1 MSDRILL
8 NGGIFMGSEVTFLL
22 AFGAGVLSFISPCVL
37 PVFPAFVSYITGM
50 SYNEVENQKFN
61 ARAIFHT
68 LFFLIGF
75 SLIYIALGFGTSFFG
90 GIFIEYGNLIRQIGA
105 ILIIVFGLI
114 ITGVLRFDFLMK
126 DRKVNFKNR
135 PAGFLGSVLIGMAFA
150 AGWTPCNGPI
160 IGAIF
165 AMSATE
171 PNNALMLMV
180 VYCLGFGVPFFILS
194 FFVSKTRWMLKYS
207 NAIMKGGG
215 IVMIL
220 MGILLYFDGLTQI
233 IIWLQPLFGDFQG
246 F

>member
-1 MSDRILL
+1 
-8 NGGIFMGSEVTFLL
+8 MGSEVTFLL
-22 AFGAGVLSFISPCVL
+22 AFGAGVLSFVSPCVL

-50 SYNEVENQKFN
+50 SYNEVEKQKFN

-105 ILIIVFGLI
+105 ILIVVFGLI

-135 PAGFLGSVLIGMAFA
+135 PAGFFRSVLIGMAFA

-180 VYCLGFGVPFFILS
+180 VYCLGFGVPFFVLS

-207 NAIMKGGG
+207 NTIMKGGG

-233 IIWLQPLFGDFQG
+233 IIWLQPFFGDFQG

>member
-1 MSDRILL
+1 
-8 NGGIFMGSEVTFLL
+8 MGSEVTFLL

-61 ARAIFHT
+61 MRAILHT

-75 SLIYIALGFGTSFFG
+75 SIIYIALGFGTSFFG
-90 GIFIEYGNLIRQIGA
+90 GFFIEHGDLIRQLGA
-105 ILIIVFGLI
+105 IMIVVFGLV
-114 ITGVLRFDFLMK
+114 ITGILRFDFLMK
-126 DRKVNFKNR
+126 DRKIHFKNR
-135 PAGFLGSVLIGMAFA
+135 PSGFIGSILIGMAFA

-171 PNNALMLMV
+171 PSNALMLMV
-180 VYCLGFGVPFFILS
+180 IYCLGFAVPFFVLS

-207 NAIMKGGG
+207 NTIMKVGGV
-215 IVMIL
+215 IMIL
-220 MGILLYFDGLTQI
+220 MGILLYFDGLTKI

>member
-1 MSDRILL
+1 
-8 NGGIFMGSEVTFLL
+8 MGSEVTFLL
-22 AFGAGVLSFISPCVL
+22 AFGAGVLSFVSPCVL
-37 PVFPAFVSYITGM
+37 PVFPAFISYITGM
-50 SYNEVENQKFN
+50 SYNEVESQKFN
-61 ARAIFHT
+61 FRAILHT

-75 SLIYIALGFGTSFFG
+75 SLIYIALGFGTAFFG
-90 GIFIEYGNLIRQIGA
+90 GLLIDHSNLIRQLGA
-105 ILIIVFGLI
+105 ILIVIFGLI
-114 ITGVLRFDFLMK
+114 VTGVLNFDFLMK
-126 DRKVNFKNR
+126 DRKVQFKNR
-135 PAGFLGSVLIGMAFA
+135 PSGFVGSILIGMAFG

-180 VYCLGFGVPFFILS
+180 VYCLGFAVPFFTLS
-194 FFVSKTRWMLKYS
+194 FFVSRTRWMLKYS
-207 NAIMKGGG
+207 NRIMKAGG

>member
-1 MSDRILL
+1 MS
-8 NGGIFMGSEVTFLL
+8 SEVTFLL

-61 ARAIFHT
+61 MRAILHT

-75 SLIYIALGFGTSFFG
+75 SIIYIALGFGTSFFG
-90 GIFIEYGNLIRQIGA
+90 GFFIEHGDLIRQLGA
-105 ILIIVFGLI
+105 IMIVVFGLV
-114 ITGVLRFDFLMK
+114 ITGILRFDFLMK
-126 DRKVNFKNR
+126 DRKIHFKNR
-135 PAGFLGSVLIGMAFA
+135 PSGFLGSILIGMAFA

-171 PNNALMLMV
+171 PSNALMLMMI
-180 VYCLGFGVPFFILS
+180 YCLGFAVPFFVLS

-207 NAIMKGGG
+207 NTIMKVGGV
-215 IVMIL
+215 IMIL
-220 MGILLYFDGLTQI
+220 MGILLYFDGLTKI

>member
-1 MSDRILL
+1 
-8 NGGIFMGSEVTFLL
+8 MGSEVTFLL
-22 AFGAGVLSFISPCVL
+22 AFGAGVLSFVSPCVL

-90 GIFIEYGNLIRQIGA
+90 GVFIEYGNLIRQIGA

-114 ITGVLRFDFLMK
+114 ITGVLKFDFLMK
-126 DRKVNFKNR
+126 DRKVSFKNR
-135 PAGFLGSVLIGMAFA
+135 PSGFIGSILIGMAFA

-171 PNNALMLMV
+171 PSNALVLMI
-180 VYCLGFGVPFFILS
+180 VYCLGFGVPFFVLS

-233 IIWLQPLFGDFQG
+233 IIWLQPFFGEFQG

>member
-1 MSDRILL
+1 MSDRIQL

-22 AFGAGVLSFISPCVL
+22 AFGAGVLSFVSPCVL

-105 ILIIVFGLI
+105 ILIIVFGLV

-135 PAGFLGSVLIGMAFA
+135 PAGFLGSILIGMAFA

-180 VYCLGFGVPFFILS
+180 IYCLGFGVPFFVLS

>member
-1 MSDRILL
+1 V
-8 NGGIFMGSEVTFLL
+8 GSEVTFLL

-90 GIFIEYGNLIRQIGA
+90 GVFIEYGNLIRQIGA

-114 ITGVLRFDFLMK
+114 ITGVLKFDFLMK
-126 DRKVNFKNR
+126 DRKVSFKNR
-135 PAGFLGSVLIGMAFA
+135 PSGFIGSILIGMAFA

-171 PNNALMLMV
+171 PSNAFVLMI
-180 VYCLGFGVPFFILS
+180 VYCLGFGVPFFVLS

-233 IIWLQPLFGDFQG
+233 IIWLQPFFGEFQG

>member
-1 MSDRILL
+1 
-8 NGGIFMGSEVTFLL
+8 MGSEVTFLL

-90 GIFIEYGNLIRQIGA
+90 GVFIEYGNLIRQIGA

-114 ITGVLRFDFLMK
+114 ITGVLKFDFLMK
-126 DRKVNFKNR
+126 DRKVSFKNR
-135 PAGFLGSVLIGMAFA
+135 PSGFIGSILIGMAFA

-171 PNNALMLMV
+171 PSNALVLMI
-180 VYCLGFGVPFFILS
+180 VYCLGFGVPFFVLS

-233 IIWLQPLFGDFQG
+233 IIWLQPFFGEFQG

>member
-1 MSDRILL
+1 
-8 NGGIFMGSEVTFLL
+8 
-22 AFGAGVLSFISPCVL
+22 
-37 PVFPAFVSYITGM
+37 M

-68 LFFLIGF
+68 LFFLVGF

-90 GIFIEYGNLIRQIGA
+90 GVFIEYGNLIRQIGA
-105 ILIIVFGLI
+105 ILIIVFGLV
-114 ITGVLRFDFLMK
+114 ITGVLKFDFLMK
-126 DRKVNFKNR
+126 DRKVSFKNK
-135 PAGFLGSVLIGMAFA
+135 PSGFIGSILIGMAFA

-171 PNNALMLMV
+171 PNNALILMI
-180 VYCLGFGVPFFILS
+180 VYCLGFGVPFFVLS

-207 NAIMKGGG
+207 NGIMKAGG

-233 IIWLQPLFGDFQG
+233 IIWLQPFFGDFQG

>member
-1 MSDRILL
+1 MGVFL
-8 NGGIFMGSEVTFLL
+8 MGSEVTFFL
-22 AFGAGVLSFISPCVL
+22 AFGAGVLSFVSPCVL

-50 SYNEVENQKFN
+50 SYNEIEKQQFN
-61 ARAIFHT
+61 GRAILHT

-75 SLIYIALGFGTSFFG
+75 SLIYIALGFGTSFLG
-90 GIFIEYGNLIRQIGA
+90 GYLVEYGNLIRQIGA
-105 ILIIVFGLI
+105 ILIVVFGLVI
-114 ITGVLRFDFLMK
+114 SGVLKFDFLMK
-126 DRKVNFKNR
+126 NHKVEFKNR
-135 PAGFLGSVLIGMAFA
+135 PSGFIGSILIGMAFG

-171 PNNALMLMV
+171 PNNALMLML
-180 VYCLGFGVPFFILS
+180 VYCVGFGIPFFVLS

-207 NAIMKGGG
+207 GKIMKIGGV
-215 IVMIL
+215 IMIL

-233 IIWLQPLFGDFQG
+233 IIWLQPFFGEFQG

>member
-1 MSDRILL
+1 
-8 NGGIFMGSEVTFLL
+8 MGSEVTFLL
-22 AFGAGVLSFISPCVL
+22 AFGAGVLSFVSPCVL

-68 LFFLIGF
+68 LFFLVGF

-90 GIFIEYGNLIRQIGA
+90 GVFIEYGNLIRQIGA
-105 ILIIVFGLI
+105 ILIIVFGLV
-114 ITGVLRFDFLMK
+114 ITGVLKFDFLMK
-126 DRKVNFKNR
+126 DRKVSFKNK
-135 PAGFLGSVLIGMAFA
+135 PSGFIGSILIGMAFA

-171 PNNALMLMV
+171 PNNALILMI
-180 VYCLGFGVPFFILS
+180 VYCLGFGVPFFVLS

-207 NAIMKGGG
+207 NGIMKAGG

-233 IIWLQPLFGDFQG
+233 IIWLQPFFGDFQG

>member
-1 MSDRILL
+1 
-8 NGGIFMGSEVTFLL
+8 MGSEVTFLL

-61 ARAIFHT
+61 LRAILHT

-75 SLIYIALGFGTSFFG
+75 SIIYIALGFGTSFFG
-90 GIFIEYGNLIRQIGA
+90 GFFIEHGNLIRQIGA
-105 ILIIVFGLI
+105 IVIVLFGLV
-114 ITGVLRFDFLMK
+114 ITGVLKFDFLMK
-126 DRKVNFKNR
+126 DRKIHFKNR
-135 PAGFLGSVLIGMAFA
+135 PSGFIGSVLIGMAFA

-171 PNNALMLMV
+171 PNNALMLMII
-180 VYCLGFGVPFFILS
+180 YCIGFAVPFFILS

-207 NAIMKGGG
+207 NTIMKVGGV
-215 IVMIL
+215 IMIL
-220 MGILLYFDGLTQI
+220 MGILLYFDGLTKI

>member
-1 MSDRILL
+1 
-8 NGGIFMGSEVTFLL
+8 MGSEVTFLL

-61 ARAIFHT
+61 MRAILHT

-75 SLIYIALGFGTSFFG
+75 SIIYIALGFGTSFFG
-90 GIFIEYGNLIRQIGA
+90 GFFIEHGDLIRQLGA
-105 ILIIVFGLI
+105 IMIVVFGLV
-114 ITGVLRFDFLMK
+114 ITGILRFDFLMK
-126 DRKVNFKNR
+126 DRKIHFKNR
-135 PAGFLGSVLIGMAFA
+135 PSGFLGSILIGMAFA

-171 PNNALMLMV
+171 PSNALMLMV
-180 VYCLGFGVPFFILS
+180 IYCLGFAVPFFVLS

-207 NAIMKGGG
+207 NTIMKVGGV
-215 IVMIL
+215 IMIL
-220 MGILLYFDGLTQI
+220 MGILLYFDGLTKI

>member
-1 MSDRILL
+1 
-8 NGGIFMGSEVTFLL
+8 MGSEVTFLL
-22 AFGAGVLSFISPCVL
+22 AFGAGVLSFVSPCVL

-61 ARAIFHT
+61 LRAILHT

-75 SLIYIALGFGTSFFG
+75 SIIYIALGFGTSFFG
-90 GIFIEYGNLIRQIGA
+90 GFFIEYGNLIRELGA
-105 ILIIVFGLI
+105 IMIVVFGLI
-114 ITGVLRFDFLMK
+114 ITGVLKFDFLMK
-126 DRKVNFKNR
+126 DRKIHFKNR
-135 PAGFLGSVLIGMAFA
+135 PSGFIGSILIGMAFA

-171 PNNALMLMV
+171 PSDALVLMV
-180 VYCLGFGVPFFILS
+180 VYCLGFAVPFFILS

-207 NAIMKGGG
+207 NTIMKVGG
-215 IVMIL
+215 IIMIL

-233 IIWLQPLFGDFQG
+233 IIWLQPFFGDFQG

>member
-1 MSDRILL
+1 
-8 NGGIFMGSEVTFLL
+8 MGSEVTFLL

-90 GIFIEYGNLIRQIGA
+90 GVFIEYGNLIRQIGA

-114 ITGVLRFDFLMK
+114 ITGVLKFDFLMK
-126 DRKVNFKNR
+126 DRKVSFKNR
-135 PAGFLGSVLIGMAFA
+135 PSGFIGSILIGMAFA

-171 PNNALMLMV
+171 PSNAFVLMI
-180 VYCLGFGVPFFILS
+180 VYCLGFGVPFFVLS

-233 IIWLQPLFGDFQG
+233 IIWLQPFFGDFQG

>member
-135 PAGFLGSVLIGMAFA
+135 PAGFLGSILIGMAFA

-180 VYCLGFGVPFFILS
+180 VYCLGFGVPFFVLS

>member
-1 MSDRILL
+1 
-8 NGGIFMGSEVTFLL
+8 MGSEVTFLL
-22 AFGAGVLSFISPCVL
+22 AFGAGVLSFVSPCVL

-61 ARAIFHT
+61 ARSIFHT

-90 GIFIEYGNLIRQIGA
+90 GVFIEYGNLIRQVGA

-114 ITGVLRFDFLMK
+114 ITGVLKFDFLMK
-126 DRKVNFKNR
+126 DRKVSFKNR
-135 PAGFLGSVLIGMAFA
+135 PSGFIGSILIGMAFA

-171 PNNALMLMV
+171 PSNALVLMI
-180 VYCLGFGVPFFILS
+180 VYCLGFGVPFFVLS

-220 MGILLYFDGLTQI
+220 MGVLLYFDGLTQI
-233 IIWLQPLFGDFQG
+233 IIWLQPFFGDFQG

>member
-1 MSDRILL
+1 M
-8 NGGIFMGSEVTFLL
+8 GGEVTSLL

-61 ARAIFHT
+61 MRAILHT

-75 SLIYIALGFGTSFFG
+75 SIIYIALGFGTSFLG
-90 GIFIEYGNLIRQIGA
+90 GFFVEHGNLIRQIGA
-105 ILIIVFGLI
+105 IVIVVFGLV
-114 ITGVLRFDFLMK
+114 ITGVLKFDFLMK
-126 DRKVNFKNR
+126 DRKIHFKNR
-135 PAGFLGSVLIGMAFA
+135 PSGFIGSILIGMAFA

-171 PNNALMLMV
+171 PNNALLLMI
-180 VYCLGFGVPFFILS
+180 VYCIGFAVPFFILS

-207 NAIMKGGG
+207 NMVMKIGG
-215 IVMIL
+215 IIMIL

>member
-1 MSDRILL
+1 
-8 NGGIFMGSEVTFLL
+8 MGTEVTFVL
-22 AFGAGVLSFISPCVL
+22 AFGAGVLSFVSPCVL

-50 SYNEVENQKFN
+50 SYDEVQNQKFN
-61 ARAIFHT
+61 VKAILHT

-90 GIFIEYGNLIRQIGA
+90 GFFIEHGDLIRQLGA
-105 ILIIVFGLI
+105 IMIGVFGLI
-114 ITGVLRFDFLMK
+114 ITGVLNFDFLMK
-126 DRKVNFKNR
+126 DRKIQFKNK
-135 PAGFLGSVLIGMAFA
+135 PAGFLGSVFIGMGFA

-165 AMSATE
+165 AMSATD
-171 PNNALMLMV
+171 PSNALILMI
-180 VYCLGFGVPFFILS
+180 VYCLGFSVPFFVLS

-215 IVMIL
+215 VVMIL

-233 IIWLQPLFGDFQG
+233 IVWLQPLFGDFQG

>member
-1 MSDRILL
+1 V
-8 NGGIFMGSEVTFLL
+8 GSEVTFLL
-22 AFGAGVLSFISPCVL
+22 AFGAGVLSFVSPCVL

-68 LFFLIGF
+68 LFFLVGF

-90 GIFIEYGNLIRQIGA
+90 GVFIEYGNLIRQIGA
-105 ILIIVFGLI
+105 ILIIVFGLV
-114 ITGVLRFDFLMK
+114 ITGVLKFDFLMK
-126 DRKVNFKNR
+126 DRKVSFKNK
-135 PAGFLGSVLIGMAFA
+135 PSGFIGSILIGMAFA

-171 PNNALMLMV
+171 PNNALILMI
-180 VYCLGFGVPFFILS
+180 VYCLGFGIPFFVLS

-207 NAIMKGGG
+207 NGIMKAGG

-233 IIWLQPLFGDFQG
+233 IIWLQPFFGDFQG